1 MKHKISSKDL
11 FVNHLKNFE
20 KSVLRLLYSYD
31 VCNKISREYGNMSE
45 EYLVQYEALTARYGR
60 TIDILV
66 NRVLRYMDILEYNES
81 GTIVDIT
88 NNAEKRGFVSSAQEL
103 RVLKDLRNEI
113 VHNYDS
119 DDYEEVFDDTMEL
132 IPSLLEIINK
142 VKAYSSRLLEKI
154 T

>member
-1 MKHKISSKDL
+1 
-11 FVNHLKNFE
+11 
-20 KSVLRLLYSYD
+20 
-31 VCNKISREYGNMSE
+31 
-45 EYLVQYEALTARYGR
+45 
-60 TIDILV
+60 
-66 NRVLRYMDILEYNES
+66 
-81 GTIVDIT
+81 
-88 NNAEKRGFVSSAQEL
+88 VSSAQEL

-142 VKAYSSRLLEKI
+142 VKAYSGRLLEKI